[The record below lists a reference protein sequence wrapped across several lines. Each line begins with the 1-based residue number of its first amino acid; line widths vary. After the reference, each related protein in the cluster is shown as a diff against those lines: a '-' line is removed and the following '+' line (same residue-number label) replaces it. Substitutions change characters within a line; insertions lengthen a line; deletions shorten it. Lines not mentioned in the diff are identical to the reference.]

1 MTYDEYKAT
10 KAALEA
16 ACNVAAQPLAKLSG
30 GGPMGLTPD
39 AVKFSPEFREVD
51 RAYKLAFAELRA
63 FNGKYVRLFE
73 KEARADRAA
82 RYASRASAL
91 PASR

>member
-1 MTYDEYKAT
+1 MTYDEYKAA

-16 ACNVAAQPLAKLSG
+16 ACAAAAEPLTKLSG
-30 GGPMGLTPD
+30 GGSMGLTPD
-39 AVKFSPEFREVD
+39 SVTFSPEFQAAD
-51 RAYKLAFAELRA
+51 RAYKLAFAALRS

-82 RYASRASAL
+82 RFASR
-91 PASR
+91 